1 MRDGNGNV
9 ALKGQGTAFTV
20 MHYAGRVSQ
29 TLTVIVIGT
38 KGPKVLRISFKV
50 FDILEFIILINKSW
64 ANS

>member
-29 TLTVIVIGT
+29 KLTVIITGT
-38 KGPKVLRISFKV
+38 NGPKVLRINFKV
-50 FDILEFIILINKSW
+50 FDILEFII
-64 ANS
+64 